1 MYIYIYIESPLD
13 APAKREDGGC
23 RRCHGQSPECRKPPD
38 HQPTQRKV
46 NQLPTSTYTHAHV
59 LFHLPAWQKPPAH
72 QPPQSVG
79 IQPPT
84 AMYAST
90 HVCYS
95 STHPK
100 RSNSTPYCY
109 TYTHVCVMVLL
120 LRGMRSARNSTPY
133 FHIYTLPCTHC
144 HVHTR
149 VCDGAVAAHNA
160 QC

>member
-1 MYIYIYIESPLD
+1 MYIYIYRISS
-13 APAKREDGGC
+13 
-23 RRCHGQSPECRKPPD
+23 RRACQTRRWRMQTVPWAVARVPKASRS
-38 HQPTQRKV
+38 
-46 NQLPTSTYTHAHV
+46 STYPKTSKSTPYFHIHTHMCYSIY
-59 LFHLPAWQKPPAH
+59 LPAWQKPPAH
-72 QPPQSVG
+72 QHPQSVG